1 MTTGSHAE
9 SADSAERRHES
20 VDAANVGSSWG
31 EERDSASVGGATH
44 QQCAQPSPDGA
55 DAQVAGY
62 PVKAQ
67 TKDNASFAVGR
78 SRPARNIISLVG
90 GGGPS
95 EHRGRGEYYEKNR
108 EKRLQYGKEYYAKK

>member
-108 EKRLQYGKEYYAKK
+108 EKLR